1 MFAVT
6 LDLETVKIHLR
17 RALAEAIFLPL
28 EGFGALWGL
37 FGALWGSRRAFEGFQ
52 GGPEA
57 KKSSKRRSWERKK
70 VVQERS

>member
-1 MFAVT
+1 MLV
-6 LDLETVKIHLR
+6 LETVNIHLR

-37 FGALWGSRRAFEGFQ
+37 FGGLGGLSRGSKRA
-52 GGPEA
+52 PRP